1 MATNKQVRAMRRDA
15 RKKAT
20 NEKRVDQNENEQ
32 NRAIRNVRPGIPRK
46 QTMRKVRVALTKN
59 RGGKKRKTQQCE
71 TYAPERKQK
80 TGRSGTWHRTSI
92 TKLINLRPCK
102 RKQKNTTMRNVRTKT
117 AKMEQ
122 ALLGNEDN
130 NAKRTLRAGKHALRG
145 DKNKKNAKR
154 ARRDARGKQS
164 GAENYKKNALR
175 DDETPDVRDGEKQK
189 KRAPG

>member
-1 MATNKQVRAMRRDA
+1 
-15 RKKAT
+15 
-20 NEKRVDQNENEQ
+20 
-32 NRAIRNVRPGIPRK
+32 
-46 QTMRKVRVALTKN
+46 
-59 RGGKKRKTQQCE
+59 
-71 TYAPERKQK
+71 
-80 TGRSGTWHRTSI
+80 
-92 TKLINLRPCK
+92 
-102 RKQKNTTMRNVRTKT
+102 MRNVRTKT

-164 GAENYKKNALR
+164 GAGEKNALQ

>member
-1 MATNKQVRAMRRDA
+1 MATNKQVRAIRRDS
-15 RKKAT
+15 REKTT
-20 NEKRVDQNENEQ
+20 NEKRVYQNENEQ

-117 AKMEQ
+117 ANMEQ

-145 DKNKKNAKR
+145 DKNKKMRNAR
-154 ARRDARGKQS
+154 AGMP
-164 GAENYKKNALR
+164 GANNQGRKIKKKNALQ